1 MAVLSIFTEV
11 VAAAILA
18 AVLFAAG
25 ARIRVLLRVPTPPRL
40 RWPID
45 LALGAW
51 SASTLLLLAGLVGL
65 VDRVTLLALVLALAL
80 VGRWRRNGRP
90 WATLAPPAIAGLLTL
105 PVALSPP
112 FFYDALVYHLALPWR
127 ALVEGAWRAHPETVF
142 AAFPPLAELLSLP
155 GLAVGLDRVPAL
167 LHWLAW
173 VVAGAGVIALARRAG
188 APPVAAR
195 LAGAA
200 VLVLPATPLVP
211 GFPAAE
217 GWLLVGVVPAAA
229 LVTTRP
235 RPGTALLAGSLLGIA
250 AAARLQGLPWAL
262 VLLSLA
268 ALRWRA
274 RPRPLTA
281 AAAGLVLGAVPWWAA
296 NGVLLGDPL
305 APLGWHREGL
315 DTLWRD
321 SHSLL
326 RGGRSVLECM
336 TALPRLLSGE
346 SAWLL
351 PLALVA
357 VLALIQRPRRAAPL
371 AYASILGVAAWSC
384 TGALPRFLA
393 PTAVLLLAVAALP
406 NRGRLVRG
414 VTLLALGWCAV
425 VGAVHELRWLQRID
439 LPHLLVTDTAGAV
452 RAMSPNPPT
461 AAFAGAVSLP
471 TRARVL
477 FVAEPRSFG
486 FPRACVVPS
495 QHDPSPL
502 RDLTEGGGTVQEML
516 ARLRTAGYTHLLV
529 NWRELARL
537 GPSYPVAPWRSAA
550 GNRRWRELLRT
561 LGEPVVSADG
571 VQIFELSPESSKQ
584 RASGRPEWVPGT
596 VENASEH
603 SIATSAAV
611 PGTPSGAPGGVDFRR
626 TRRPGWP
633 PSPP

>member
-1 MAVLSIFTEV
+1 MAVLSIFTQV

-18 AVLFAAG
+18 AVLLAAG
-25 ARIRVLLRVPTPPRL
+25 ARIRRLLKVPTAPRL
-40 RWPID
+40 RWSID

-51 SASTLLLLAGLVGL
+51 FASTLLLLLGLAGVLGAVP
-65 VDRVTLLALVLALAL
+65 LLGAVLVLALA
-80 VGRWRRNGRP
+80 GRWRGNQRP
-90 WATLAPPAIAGLLTL
+90 WATLVPPAAAGLLTL
-105 PVALSPP
+105 PVALAPP

-155 GLAVGLDRVPAL
+155 GLAVGFDRVPAL
-167 LHWLAW
+167 LQWLAW
-173 VVAGAGVIALARRAG
+173 VAAGTGIIALARRAG
-188 APPVAAR
+188 APPIAAR

-217 GWLLVGVVPAAA
+217 GWLLVGLVPAAV

-235 RPGTALLAGSLLGIA
+235 RPGAPFLAGSLVGVA

-268 ALRWRA
+268 AFCWRA
-274 RPRPLTA
+274 RPRSLTA
-281 AAAGLVLGAVPWWAA
+281 AATGLVLGALPWWAA

-326 RGGRSVLECM
+326 RGGRSLLECM

-346 SAWLL
+346 ATWLL

-371 AYASILGVAAWSC
+371 AYASILGLAAWAC

-393 PTAVLLLAVAALP
+393 PTAALLLAVAALP
-406 NRGRLVRG
+406 RRGRLARSA
-414 VTLLALGWCAV
+414 TLLALGWCAV
-425 VGAVHELRWLQRID
+425 LGTVHELRWLQRID
-439 LPHLLVTDTAGAV
+439 LPRLLATDTAGAV

-461 AAFAGAVSLP
+461 AAFAAAASLP
-471 TRARVL
+471 ARARVL
-477 FVAEPRSFG
+477 FVAEPRAFG
-486 FPRACVVPS
+486 FPRPCVAPS

-502 RDLTEGGGTVQEML
+502 RALVEGE
-516 ARLRTAGYTHLLV
+516 RTPDEVRRALQRQDYAYMLV
-529 NWRELARL
+529 NWGELVRL
-537 GPSYPVAPWRSAA
+537 GPSYPVAPWRSPT
-550 GNRRWRELLRT
+550 GQQRWRALLRT
-561 LGEPVVSADG
+561 LGEPVISEGG
-571 VQIFELSPESSKQ
+571 VQIFDLSLEAP
-584 RASGRPEWVPGT
+584 R
-596 VENASEH
+596 N
-603 SIATSAAV
+603 
-611 PGTPSGAPGGVDFRR
+611 APGG
-626 TRRPGWP
+626 
-633 PSPP
+633 